1 MFQAFVRQAYQPLSS
16 HQQGEPETKYKG
28 KLVHETQLNC
38 FYIKP
43 GGKTALYI
51 SLHANST
58 GVCLLGQVLHFYL
71 NRTVC
76 VMYEITPVA
85 N

>member
-16 HQQGEPETKYKG
+16 HQQGESETKYRG

-43 GGKTALYI
+43 GGKGALYI
-51 SLHANST
+51 RMHANHN
-58 GVCLLGQVLHFYL
+58 GIYVLG
-71 NRTVC
+71 
-76 VMYEITPVA
+76 
-85 N
+85 